1 VTSVALIGG
10 QALWVAVAFA
20 ASRVVWRFGVRAYTA
35 VGA

>member
-1 VTSVALIGG
+1 MGV
-10 QALWVAVAFA
+10 QAGWVAAAFA